1 MALNYIVSYLKNAT
15 SRLHPAIELATP
27 QIYGGE
33 SLRLTIE
40 MVGVGGKLIF
50 EPRYGAQAR
59 YVGEL
64 FNVEGTALAIN
75 DLLSTLRY
83 ESTDNNDPTQ
93 VRVFLY
99 RYVGTIAISLEQID
113 SGVITF
119 KARGFAEGE
128 IPPYLSFGP
137 NWITPSGVLSS
148 APGSDQFIEGS
159 WVDLQLQSSL
169 SSFLSGAQIPHYGD
183 KRVVGIE
190 DGTVDSILI
199 NGRSAGFVTEV
210 DYVEITSPIKDTDVI
225 EVRLVDPLVYS
236 INYGALPSGLELTQ
250 SGNITG
256 TISSLRNARIGVV
269 QEITFGVRTRDQYGN
284 YRDRQFIMRVVP
296 VTDTQQNPEFVDPEP
311 ASGAQYIGLYTRG
324 APISYVI
331 QTTAPDGVSGTLT
344 EVETTEPVAS
354 EFAGLPKGVALTPSG
369 IINGVIDPSTAR
381 GDHYFGV
388 LLSNAR
394 GEPADTRQFYL
405 RVTSPTGPLEPLR
418 FVRWTTPAGS
428 IGSFMEG
435 DVCPIGVKA
444 YATTGE
450 PPLYRA
456 LTPLPLGIN
465 INEQDGSL
473 EGVFAHVPTETVVR
487 FTIRAYVGDTFVDRE
502 FSITVAPRYASSG
515 AVNVFFKMR
524 LNESRPMTANY
535 INYIN
540 ESDYFRQGDPNFGEL
555 KEPMIYVIGGIKKA
569 ANDGEGP
576 DLNEYPNP
584 VDYVA
589 AAIRN
594 SNYGSPVSLRLGE
607 HKVAYAKI
615 GPTTVYEVLYREVI
629 DPLDRAGGFTRDTRG
644 KPIRVPVKYTHSN
657 QYLYPSSVKN
667 LRYDLALQVGFDA
680 FDPTM
685 NNIPGRNGPE
695 NLPLWMKS
703 PQTGINQNTVL
714 GFVPSVVVAYLRPG
728 VGQRIVDKLNTQ
740 RFPAPTPTDDPNPL
754 VHGHEVQFDQYY
766 LIFNGETEATTF
778 DSSTMFDDGG
788 TVFDQ
793 YASQQGKYQ
802 RMKPSGEN

>member
-40 MVGVGGKLIF
+40 MVGVGGKLVF

-64 FNVEGTALAIN
+64 FHVEGTALAIN

-83 ESTDNNDPTQ
+83 ASTDDNDPTQ

-99 RYVGTIAISLEQID
+99 RYVGTVAVSLEQLD

-119 KARGFAEGE
+119 KARGFAQDE
-128 IPPYLSFGP
+128 IPPYLEFSP
-137 NWITPSGVLSS
+137 VWITPSGDLKTSQ
-148 APGSDQFIEGS
+148 GSDQFVEGNA
-159 WVDLQLQSSL
+159 VNLQLSGVVSST
-169 SSFLSGAQIPHYGD
+169 LSGIDVPHFD
-183 KRVVGIE
+183 NKRVVGIE
-190 DGTVDSILI
+190 SGTVSGVYI
-199 NGRSAGFVTEV
+199 NGQTSSFTQGIDYTEIN
-210 DYVEITSPIKDTDVI
+210 DPIKNTDVV
-225 EVRLVDPLVYS
+225 EVRLNEPMQYS
-236 INYGALPSGLELTQ
+236 VNYGALPSGLSL
-250 SGNITG
+250 SSFGVITG
-256 TISSLRNARIGVV
+256 TIAPLRNAKIGEI
-269 QEITFGVRTRDQYGN
+269 QRITFGVRVKDQNDN
-284 YRDRQFIMRVVP
+284 YRDRQFTMKVVP
-296 VTDTQQNPEFVDPEP
+296 VTDTQQNPEFVDPAP
-311 ASGAQYIGLYTRG
+311 PSGAQYIGLYTRG

-331 QTTAPDGVSGTLT
+331 QTTAPDGVPGVLA
-344 EVETTEPVAS
+344 EVETTVPVTE
-354 EFAGLPKGVALTPSG
+354 EFAGLPRGVTLNSNG
-369 IINGVIDPSTAR
+369 IISGVIDPSTER

-388 LLSNAR
+388 TLTNAR
-394 GEPADTRQFYL
+394 NELVDTRQFYL
-405 RVTSPTGPLEPLR
+405 RVTSPSGPLEPLR
-418 FVRWTTPAGS
+418 FVRWTTPAGN

-450 PPLYRA
+450 QPQYRA
-456 LTPLPLGIN
+456 LSPLPPGIN

-473 EGVFAHVPTETVVR
+473 EGVFSHVPTESVIR

-502 FSITVAPRYASSG
+502 FAITVSPRYASAG

-524 LNESRPMTANY
+524 LNESRPMSANY
-535 INYIN
+535 VNYISS
-540 ESDYFRQGDPNFGEL
+540 SDYFRVGDPNFGEL

-569 ANDGEGP
+569 QNDGEGP
-576 DLNEYPNP
+576 NIDDYPNP

-594 SNYGSPVSLRLGE
+594 SNFGSPVTVRLGE
-607 HKVAYAKI
+607 HKVGYAKI
-615 GPTTVYEVLYREVI
+615 GTTTVYEVLYREVI

-644 KPIRVPVKYTHSN
+644 KPIRTPVKYP
-657 QYLYPSSVKN
+657 QGPGYIYPSSIKN
-667 LRYDLALQVGFDA
+667 LRYDLSLQVGFDA
-680 FDPTM
+680 YDSSL

-703 PQTGINQNTVL
+703 PQVGNRQNTVL
-714 GFVPSVVVAYLRPG
+714 GFVPAVVVAYLRPG
-728 VGQRIVDKLNTQ
+728 VGQRIADRLNTQ
-740 RFPAPTPTDDPNPL
+740 RFPEPTPTDDPNPL
-754 VHGHEVQFDQYY
+754 VHGHEVKFDQYY
-766 LIFNGETEATTF
+766 LVFNGETQATTF
-778 DSSTMFDDGG
+778 DITTTFDGG
-788 TVFDQ
+788 DTTFDL
-793 YASQQGKYQ
+793 YASQEGKYQ

>member
-27 QIYGGE
+27 QIYGGD
-33 SLRLTIE
+33 SLRMTIE

-64 FNVEGTALAIN
+64 FNIEGTALAIN

-83 ESTDNNDPTQ
+83 VSTNDNDPTQ

-113 SGVITF
+113 SGVISF
-119 KARGFAEGE
+119 KARGFAQDE
-128 IPPYLSFGP
+128 IPPYLEFGP
-137 NWITPSGVLSS
+137 AWITPEGVLKTQ
-148 APGSDQFIEGS
+148 GSDQFVEGS
-159 WVDLQLQSSL
+159 SVSLQLESSL
-169 SSFLSGAQIPHYGD
+169 SSFLSGANVPYYDG

-190 DGTVDSILI
+190 NGTVGSVIV
-199 NGRSAGFVTEV
+199 NGGSVAFSAGIDYTE
-210 DYVEITSPIKDTDVI
+210 INHPIKDTDSV
-225 EVRLVDPLVYS
+225 EVRLSDSLTYS
-236 INYGALPSGLELTQ
+236 INYGALPSGLSLSS
-250 SGNITG
+250 SGMITG
-256 TISSLRNARIGVV
+256 VITSLRNARVGEV
-269 QEITFGVRTRDQYGN
+269 QEIVFGIRTRDQYGN

-296 VTDTQQNPEFVDPEP
+296 VTDTQNNPEFVDPVP
-311 ASGAQYIGLYTRG
+311 PSGAQYIGLYTRG

-331 QTTAPDGVSGTLT
+331 QTTTPDGVSGILS
-344 EVETTEPVAS
+344 EVETTQPVAE
-354 EFAGLPKGVALTPSG
+354 EFAGLPDGVTLSPSG
-369 IINGVIDPSTAR
+369 IINGVIDPSTSR

-388 LLSNAR
+388 TLSNAR
-394 GEPADTRQFYL
+394 DEIVDTRQLYL
-405 RVTSPTGPLEPLR
+405 RVTSPSGPLEPLR
-418 FVRWTTPAGS
+418 FVRWVTPAGS

-450 PPLYRA
+450 EPQYRA

-502 FSITVAPRYASSG
+502 FSMTVAPRYASSG

-524 LNESRPMTANY
+524 LNESRPMSSNY
-535 INYIN
+535 INYITS
-540 ESDYFRQGDPNFGEL
+540 SDYFRRGDPNFGEL
-555 KEPMIYVIGGIKKA
+555 KDPMIYVIGGIKKS

-576 DLNEYPNP
+576 DLNNYPNP

-594 SNYGSPVSLRLGE
+594 SDFGGPVSLRLGE

-615 GPTTVYEVLYREVI
+615 GSTTVYEVIYREVI

-644 KPIRVPVKYTHSN
+644 KPIRTPVKYPQSN
-657 QYLYPSSVKN
+657 RYIYPPSIKN

-680 FDPTM
+680 FDPTT

-703 PQTGINQNTVL
+703 PQIGNNQNTVL

-728 VGQRIVDKLNTQ
+728 VGQRVVDRLNTQ
-740 RFPAPTPTDDPNPL
+740 RFPEPTPTDDPNPL

-766 LIFNGETEATTF
+766 LVFNGETEATTF
-778 DSSTMFDDGG
+778 DANTTFDEG

-802 RMKPSGEN
+802 RMKPTGEN